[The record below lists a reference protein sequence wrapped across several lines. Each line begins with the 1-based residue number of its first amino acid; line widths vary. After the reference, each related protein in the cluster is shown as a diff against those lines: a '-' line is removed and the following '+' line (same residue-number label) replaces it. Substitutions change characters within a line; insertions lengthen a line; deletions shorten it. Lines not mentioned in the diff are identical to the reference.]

1 MPMKDYNPRAL
12 FDLAAGVTPGPL
24 DRAPSTGRRD
34 AGRED
39 YEAASAARPRLESEV
54 QPDYRDIP
62 IEQVPSPIL
71 AQHYRELAFFA
82 ADYQKAGAV
91 MLQAVAAAMERL
103 DDGDVPAARAV
114 LKRLLDAAKE
124 GDRGVH

>member
-1 MPMKDYNPRAL
+1 MKDYNPRAL
-12 FDLAAGVTPGPL
+12 FDLAAGVMPGPL

-39 YEAASAARPRLESEV
+39 HEAADAARPRLESDMP
-54 QPDYRDIP
+54 PDYRDIP

-82 ADYQKAGAV
+82 VDYQKAGAV
-91 MLQAVAAAMERL
+91 MLQAVAAVTALL
-103 DDGDVPAARAV
+103 DKGDIPAARAV
-114 LKRLLDAAKE
+114 LKRLLDAARE
-124 GDRGVH
+124 SDRGVH

>member
-1 MPMKDYNPRAL
+1 MNDYYPRVS
-12 FDLAAGVTPGPL
+12 FDLAAGVMPGPL

-39 YEAASAARPRLESEV
+39 HEAADAACPRLESEV
-54 QPDYRDIP
+54 PPDYRNIP

-103 DDGDVPAARAV
+103 DNGDAPAARAV
-114 LKRLLDAAKE
+114 LKRLLGAARE